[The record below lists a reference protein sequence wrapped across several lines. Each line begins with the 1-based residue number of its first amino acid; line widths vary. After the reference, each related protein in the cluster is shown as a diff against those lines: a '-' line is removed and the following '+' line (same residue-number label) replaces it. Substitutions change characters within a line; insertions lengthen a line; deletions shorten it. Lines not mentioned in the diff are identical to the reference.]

1 SSYLT
6 IVTGNANF
14 GNLSQGETGN
24 GTFTVTADINTPAGE
39 PAEIDLDVTSNS
51 GTYTNSYQMNFVIG
65 QIPVV
70 IIDLDENHNS
80 GTAMQAAIQAN
91 EIAVEY
97 TTSFPADLSI
107 YTSAFVCLG
116 IYSDNHVLS
125 SSEGQ
130 ALADFLNNGGNVYME
145 GGDTWYW
152 DATTAVHSMFNI
164 NPEEDGTSDLGTI
177 NGMSATFTE
186 GMSFNYSGDNN
197 YIDHISAISP
207 AFDIFE
213 NQSPNYGTGVA
224 YDEGT
229 YRTIGCSHEFG
240 GLDDGVS
247 PSTKEELMAEYL
259 DFIGISTTLQALFG
273 SNTTAICE
281 GETVE
286 FYDQSSGDVIS
297 WEWLFE
303 GGAPGTSTF
312 QNPTV
317 MYFNAGSFYVTL
329 IVSDGV
335 NSDTLSVED
344 YITVNSVPE
353 IPGTPLGDTAV
364 CTNYGIISEYITTG
378 SPNAD
383 SYVWDIQPAEAGTVE
398 GSGTTGTVSWTD
410 NWEGT
415 ATIRVKAI
423 NDCGE
428 SEFSEGFEVLC
439 EICTG
444 IKENNTLNFEIY
456 PNPNN
461 GLFTINFAA
470 NKLEKADIKVLNN
483 LGKVVYET
491 YDVQINNNTISINIK
506 ALDSGIYF
514 IILTNRDNVVKEKI
528 IIK

>member
-1 SSYLT
+1 
-6 IVTGNANF
+6 
-14 GNLSQGETGN
+14 
-24 GTFTVTADINTPAGE
+24 
-39 PAEIDLDVTSNS
+39 
-51 GTYTNSYQMNFVIG
+51 
-65 QIPVV
+65 
-70 IIDLDENHNS
+70 
-80 GTAMQAAIQAN
+80 
-91 EIAVEY
+91 
-97 TTSFPADLSI
+97 
-107 YTSAFVCLG
+107 
-116 IYSDNHVLS
+116 
-125 SSEGQ
+125 
-130 ALADFLNNGGNVYME
+130 
-145 GGDTWYW
+145 
-152 DATTAVHSMFNI
+152 
-164 NPEEDGTSDLGTI
+164 
-177 NGMSATFTE
+177 
-186 GMSFNYSGDNN
+186 
-197 YIDHISAISP
+197 
-207 AFDIFE
+207 
-213 NQSPNYGTGVA
+213 
-224 YDEGT
+224 
-229 YRTIGCSHEFG
+229 
-240 GLDDGVS
+240 DGVS